1 MGLVDCLYDLA
12 EKYSMVVL
20 FERKSSVILKF
31 NEPRDLLCWSHNDNT
46 PTERVAW
53 REYFVIRL
61 HCAAGEVSCP
71 VKRSWWISLS
81 SYICPG
87 QGKRWQETLLFIK
100 TFENGK
106 VQPVFEKFFWNILL
120 TYRTDVRII
129 SAQSKIK
136 MSMGRDAG
144 GATISRNRSAE
155 LLRKCGMR
163 SSRPGSSQNQSSC
176 GRSGTEL

>member
-1 MGLVDCLYDLA
+1 MRKLPPHEGGSFFYAAALCSKVVSTCEIAQEDQPFIIYMYPMGQKVTGSILYIYQDNRNH
-12 EKYSMVVL
+12 EMQPHSRIL
-20 FERKSSVILKF
+20 FSSNWF
-31 NEPRDLLCWSHNDNT
+31 
-46 PTERVAW
+46 
-53 REYFVIRL
+53 
-61 HCAAGEVSCP
+61 
-71 VKRSWWISLS
+71 
-81 SYICPG
+81 
-87 QGKRWQETLLFIK
+87 
-100 TFENGK
+100 
-106 VQPVFEKFFWNILL
+106 L

-129 SAQSKIK
+129 STRSKIK

>member
-1 MGLVDCLYDLA
+1 MAVIFYSINWCSRQSKAPTTWGWELFLCGCIVQQVVSTCEIAQEDQPFIIYMYSTGQKVTGSILYIYQDKRNQ
-12 EKYSMVVL
+12 EMQPHSRML
-20 FERKSSVILKF
+20 FFSNWF
-31 NEPRDLLCWSHNDNT
+31 
-46 PTERVAW
+46 
-53 REYFVIRL
+53 
-61 HCAAGEVSCP
+61 
-71 VKRSWWISLS
+71 
-81 SYICPG
+81 
-87 QGKRWQETLLFIK
+87 
-100 TFENGK
+100 
-106 VQPVFEKFFWNILL
+106 L

-129 SAQSKIK
+129 IAQSKIK